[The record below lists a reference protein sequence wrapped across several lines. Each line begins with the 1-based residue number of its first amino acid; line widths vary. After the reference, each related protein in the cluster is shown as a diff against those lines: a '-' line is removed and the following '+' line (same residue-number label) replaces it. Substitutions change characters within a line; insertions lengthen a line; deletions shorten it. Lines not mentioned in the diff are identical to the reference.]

1 LRCAWRARGAHRS
14 NLAAWAAAL
23 RDGLVDA
30 AAGVVEPPA
39 KPPSWAAFGAL
50 GVVFGDLGTSP
61 LYTLQTVVQATGG
74 HFTPQTALGV
84 LSLVFWTLIVTISIK
99 YCLFVMRAGNRGEGG
114 ILALMSLI
122 GANGFTPGIRLLTG
136 MGLLGAALIY
146 GDGVIT
152 PAISVLSALEGVN
165 VVTDSFKPYVMP
177 TAVVILL
184 VLFSA
189 QRFGTEKIGRAFGP
203 VMMLWFLVIAVL
215 GVASI
220 MKRPEV
226 IAALDPR
233 YAARFLLASG
243 RAGFLVLGGVFLCIT
258 GGEALYADMGH
269 FGSGPIRRSWY
280 CVVLPAL
287 LLSYAGQTAFLLEK
301 GTVAGNPFFQIA
313 PAWSIY
319 PLVVLAAIATII
331 ASQAIITGSFS
342 MTRQAMQLGWLPGVA
357 IRQTS
362 DRIYGQIYV
371 PVVNW
376 LLMVATIAT
385 TIGFGTSDRLAGA
398 YGTAV
403 STTMLLTTF
412 LMYRAMRDVWKW
424 PAIAALAV
432 SGVFFLVDASFFAA
446 NLVKIAEGGWLPLT
460 FAAMLFVV
468 MTTWRAG
475 VEAIRATLVQ
485 APQSAE
491 KFLSDLRSGA
501 IPRVAGTT
509 VFLTRSAQKVSRLIM
524 DHAHFVGV
532 LPRNAIAL
540 SVVFETTPR
549 IEGPQCAVVD
559 GVGEGLW
566 HLAARFGFLEIPDLR
581 RALLKTR
588 GLPADVDLAA
598 ARFVGTRDLVV
609 GKQEN
614 ASLRGWR
621 LALFAFLYR
630 NSVKVVDRFNL
641 EPSNVIEIARQIEI

>member
-1 LRCAWRARGAHRS
+1 
-14 NLAAWAAAL
+14 
-23 RDGLVDA
+23 LVDA